1 MRAILNNC
9 AAALGDA
16 GFSTRFVEIP
26 ESAGGNVREALAF
39 ENVTVLGFVIAYGTA
54 AELIER
60 WKADGDSI
68 VRLHRDVLRA
78 ARQKAWNAYLILLSE
93 EAASF
98 EQSLALGQI
107 EEDLEAMRKITK
119 AGVLGDSGAR
129 AALLPLLPF
138 RAAPVLDPIDMR
150 EEIASRSSELNADIV
165 QAFLSE
171 ADENIVLQLLE
182 DGE

>member
-1 MRAILNNC
+1 
-9 AAALGDA
+9 
-16 GFSTRFVEIP
+16 
-26 ESAGGNVREALAF
+26 
-39 ENVTVLGFVIAYGTA
+39 
-54 AELIER
+54 
-60 WKADGDSI
+60 
-68 VRLHRDVLRA
+68 
-78 ARQKAWNAYLILLSE
+78 
-93 EAASF
+93 
-98 EQSLALGQI
+98 
-107 EEDLEAMRKITK
+107 MRKITK